1 MKKLEVRIRLIASA
15 LTLEVKL
22 KEKLLNFIKNIF
34 WNSLEKRMRMV
45 WRLIG
50 QILIMLLLTLA
61 FQFFLNLFKILF
73 IAIQGTLFSPQNSSF
88 ATGVNIATNSP
99 LLTMASVLGSGLV
112 LTISIWLAG
121 RFLDRRRF
129 IDFGLHINQRWW
141 IDFGFGLSLGAGL
154 MVLIFLF
161 ELAAGWISIN
171 GTFVTQNPETP
182 FLSAIII
189 PLVLFLVVGFYE
201 ELFSRGYHL
210 TNLAEGLSGEI
221 IKPRTAILLATLLS
235 SAVFA
240 FLHAYNPHANLAS
253 TLNIGL
259 AGIFLAAG
267 YVLTGELAIPIA
279 LHISW
284 NFFQGNVFGFPVS
297 GSNFQPATFI
307 QINQSGPDL
316 WTGGLFGPEA
326 GLLGTSAMILGII
339 ITLIWIRIQYDRIDI
354 HLPLSEPPSV
364 FSPKM
369 DNHHQP

>member
-1 MKKLEVRIRLIASA
+1 
-15 LTLEVKL
+15 
-22 KEKLLNFIKNIF
+22 
-34 WNSLEKRMRMV
+34 MRMI

-50 QILIMLLLTLA
+50 QILIMLLLTFA
-61 FQFFLNLFKILF
+61 FQFLLSLFSILVK
-73 IAIQGTLFSPQNSSF
+73 AIQGTLSSPQNTSF

-99 LLTMASVLGSGLV
+99 LLTMASILGSGL
-112 LTISIWLAG
+112 LITISIWFAG

-129 IDFGLHINQRWW
+129 VDFGFHINQRWW
-141 IDFGFGLSLGAGL
+141 IDFGFGLSLGAVL
-154 MVLIFLF
+154 MALIFLI

-189 PLVLFLVVGFYE
+189 PLILFLVVGFYE

-210 TNLAEGLSGEI
+210 TNLAEGLSGKI

-240 FLHAYNPHANLAS
+240 YLHSSNPHANLAS

-267 YVLTGELAIPIA
+267 YVLTGELAIPVA

-297 GSNFQPATFI
+297 GNNFQSATFI
-307 QINQSGPDL
+307 QINQSGPAL

-326 GLLGTSAMILGII
+326 GLLGTGAMILGII
-339 ITLIWIRIQYDRIDI
+339 ITLVWIRKQYDHIDM
-354 HLPLSEPPSV
+354 HLPLSEPPSI
-364 FSPKM
+364 FSPIM
-369 DNHHQP
+369 ENHPQP

>member
-1 MKKLEVRIRLIASA
+1 
-15 LTLEVKL
+15 
-22 KEKLLNFIKNIF
+22 LNFIKNIF
-34 WNSLEKRMRMV
+34 WNSFEKRMRMI

-50 QILIMLLLTLA
+50 QLLIMLILTIA
-61 FQFFLNLFKILF
+61 FQFLLILF
-73 IAIQGTLFSPQNSSF
+73 NILVKAIQGTLSSPQYSSF

-99 LLTMASVLGSGLV
+99 LLTIASLLGSGLV
-112 LTISIWLAG
+112 LTLSIWLAG

-129 IDFGLHINQRWW
+129 IDFGLHINQRWL
-141 IDFGFGLSLGAGL
+141 IDFGFGLSLGAVL
-154 MVLIFLF
+154 MTLIFLF
-161 ELAAGWISIN
+161 ELASGWISVN

-189 PLVLFLVVGFYE
+189 PLTLFLTVGFYE

-210 TNLAEGLSGEI
+210 TNLAEGLAGKI
-221 IKPRTAILLATLLS
+221 IKPRTAILLATFFS
-235 SAVFA
+235 SAIFA
-240 FLHAYNPHANLAS
+240 FLHASNPHASLAS

-267 YVLTGELAIPIA
+267 YVLTGQLAIPIA

-297 GSNFQPATFI
+297 GSDFQSATFI

-326 GLLGTSAMILGII
+326 GLLGTGAMILGLI
-339 ITLIWIRIQYDRIDI
+339 ITLIWIRKQYGRIDM
-354 HLPLSEPPSV
+354 HLPLSEPPAT
-364 FSPKM
+364 FPPKM
-369 DNHHQP
+369 DNLLQP

>member
-1 MKKLEVRIRLIASA
+1 MERI
-15 LTLEVKL
+15 
-22 KEKLLNFIKNIF
+22 LNFIKNIF
-34 WNSLEKRMRMV
+34 WNNFEKRIRMV
-45 WRLIG
+45 WRLIV

-61 FQFFLNLFKILF
+61 FQFLLSLF
-73 IAIQGTLFSPQNSSF
+73 IILVKAIQGTLPSPQIFSF
-88 ATGVNIATNSP
+88 APGVNIAANSQ
-99 LLTMASVLGSGLV
+99 LLTIASILGSGLV

-141 IDFGFGLSLGAGL
+141 MDFGFGISLGAGL

-161 ELAAGWISIN
+161 ELAAGWISVN
-171 GTFVTQNPETP
+171 GTFVTQDPETS

-189 PLVLFLVVGFYE
+189 PLILFLAVGFYE

-240 FLHAYNPHANLAS
+240 FLHASNPHASLTS

-267 YVLTGELAIPIA
+267 YVLTGELAIPVA

-297 GSNFQPATFI
+297 GVGFQSATFI
-307 QINQSGPDL
+307 QINQNGPDH
-316 WTGGLFGPEA
+316 WTGGLFGPEG

-339 ITLIWIRIQYDRIDI
+339 ITLIWIRKQYGLIDL

-369 DNHHQP
+369 DNHPCP

>member
-1 MKKLEVRIRLIASA
+1 M
-15 LTLEVKL
+15 
-22 KEKLLNFIKNIF
+22 NFIKNMF
-34 WNSLEKRMRMV
+34 WNSEEKRIRMA

-50 QILIMLLLTLA
+50 QILILLLLMLV
-61 FQFFLNLFKILF
+61 FQFLFGLFWVLVKAIL
-73 IAIQGTLFSPQNSSF
+73 GTLSSPLDNSI
-88 ATGVNIATNSP
+88 TEGGNILANSP
-99 LLTMASVLGSGLV
+99 LLTMASLLGSGLL

-129 IDFGLHINQRWW
+129 IDFCFQLKQKWW
-141 IDFGFGLSLGAGL
+141 IDLAFGLALGAGL
-154 MVLIFLF
+154 MALIFLF
-161 ELAAGWISIN
+161 ELAAGWISVT

-189 PLVLFLVVGFYE
+189 PLIIFLAVGFYE

-210 TNLAEGLSGEI
+210 TNLAEGLSGKI
-221 IKPRTAILLATLLS
+221 IKPRIAILLATLIS

-240 FLHAYNPHANLAS
+240 VLHASNPHANLAS

-267 YVLTGELAIPIA
+267 FVLTGQLAIPIA

-297 GSNFQPATFI
+297 GGDFSSATFI
-307 QINQSGPDL
+307 RIDQGGPDL

-326 GLLGTSAMILGII
+326 GLLGTGAMILGII
-339 ITLIWIRIQYDRIDI
+339 ITLIWVRKKYDRIAMY
-354 HLPLSEPPSV
+354 LPLTEPPAALP
-364 FSPKM
+364 PKK
-369 DNHHQP
+369 DTHPHS